1 MDEHKRNILIIAAT
15 TAAIILLAGVNIAH
29 ILATSTPRTSE
40 AEETTST
47 AAIGGTGTSAPK
59 RKTAVEHQKPLEVCE
74 RLAPKAAAAY
84 TSKGEDRDRLVK
96 RYFTA
101 DAQGLNIPTDRI
113 AEQPDV
119 QASGGMNAGT
129 VMNQAE
135 KHQYG
140 DARSRPAPRDRPG
153 WSRIRRSSRPRAPA
167 PRSCRT
173 MPAAARRVPEIA
185 HCSLPSS
192 CGRTNPEREVSPSS
206 RPAWIPSRY
215 GKSPLI

>member
-96 RYFTA
+96 QSA
-101 DAQGLNIPTDRI
+101 CP
-113 AEQPDV
+113 P
-119 QASGGMNAGT
+119 
-129 VMNQAE
+129 
-135 KHQYG
+135 
-140 DARSRPAPRDRPG
+140 ARSRSCTRTWDG
-153 WSRIRRSSRPRAPA
+153 STSTNGGGRSSNAPA
-167 PRSCRT
+167 SAGP
-173 MPAAARRVPEIA
+173 
-185 HCSLPSS
+185 
-192 CGRTNPEREVSPSS
+192 
-206 RPAWIPSRY
+206 
-215 GKSPLI
+215 

>member
-59 RKTAVEHQKPLEVCE
+59 RRPPWNTRSHWRCARGSPEGRRRIHL
-74 RLAPKAAAAY
+74 
-84 TSKGEDRDRLVK
+84 KGEDRDRLVK

-129 VMNQAE
+129 DTTATCSVWTGLESPWTLTYQWTADKGWKCTGISGPLEGAYTTLGDKTPDE
-135 KHQYG
+135 KG
-140 DARSRPAPRDRPG
+140 EG
-153 WSRIRRSSRPRAPA
+153 
-167 PRSCRT
+167 
-173 MPAAARRVPEIA
+173 E
-185 HCSLPSS
+185 
-192 CGRTNPEREVSPSS
+192 E
-206 RPAWIPSRY
+206 
-215 GKSPLI
+215 

>member
-129 VMNQAE
+129 DTTATCSVWTGLESPWTLTYQWTAGISGPLEGAYTTLGDKTPDE
-135 KHQYG
+135 KG
-140 DARSRPAPRDRPG
+140 EG
-153 WSRIRRSSRPRAPA
+153 
-167 PRSCRT
+167 
-173 MPAAARRVPEIA
+173 E
-185 HCSLPSS
+185 
-192 CGRTNPEREVSPSS
+192 E
-206 RPAWIPSRY
+206 
-215 GKSPLI
+215 

>member
-59 RKTAVEHQKPLEVCE
+59 RKTA
-74 RLAPKAAAAY
+74 AAY

-129 VMNQAE
+129 DTTATCSVWTGLESPWTLTYQWTADKGWKCTGISGPLEGAYTTLGDKTPDE
-135 KHQYG
+135 KG
-140 DARSRPAPRDRPG
+140 EG
-153 WSRIRRSSRPRAPA
+153 
-167 PRSCRT
+167 
-173 MPAAARRVPEIA
+173 E
-185 HCSLPSS
+185 
-192 CGRTNPEREVSPSS
+192 E
-206 RPAWIPSRY
+206 
-215 GKSPLI
+215 

>member
-47 AAIGGTGTSAPK
+47 AAIGGTEAPAPK

-129 VMNQAE
+129 DTTATCSVWTGLESPWTLTYQWTADKGWKCTGISGPLEGAYTTLGDKAPEE
-135 KHQYG
+135 KDEG
-140 DARSRPAPRDRPG
+140 
-153 WSRIRRSSRPRAPA
+153 
-167 PRSCRT
+167 
-173 MPAAARRVPEIA
+173 E
-185 HCSLPSS
+185 
-192 CGRTNPEREVSPSS
+192 
-206 RPAWIPSRY
+206 
-215 GKSPLI
+215 K